1 MNINNEK
8 FINKVNESGLSLK
21 EICEKS
27 GVSLKILSG
36 LYNNK
41 KNINFCN
48 LITAIAIYCLFNC
61 DFEDILNSNEE
72 AEEIF
77 LFTR

>member
-1 MNINNEK
+1 MDINNEK

-27 GVSLKILSG
+27 GVSLRILSG

-41 KNINFCN
+41 KNIDFCN
-48 LITAIAIYCLFNC
+48 LTTVIAISCFFNC
-61 DFEDILNSNEE
+61 AIEDVLNLFIKT
-72 AEEIF
+72 EEIF
-77 LFTR
+77 VPY